1 MTPLFVTIPHSG
13 RKIPATAD
21 WLNALPLKVLYCDV
35 DAFVD
40 ELYQPALRKF
50 HLTALVFPWHRYAV
64 DANRLPTDR
73 TSRTV
78 EGSQAS
84 PVLKAP
90 TEIHWHETTR
100 GDRLI
105 KKPLSQKQHK
115 QLMDRYYHP
124 FHHKIREEFQKRKA
138 GEGKPV
144 FHLDLHSMPSRGRA
158 LHRDPGQ
165 TRAQVVIGNREGAS
179 AEDSFTERV
188 LSAYGKAGFETAL
201 NRPYRGGRIT
211 EIYGKP
217 ERGQNTLQVELNR
230 SLYMDEET
238 GQKSPAF
245 GKIQKQLCKAM
256 ALILKGLE
264 TTDRRKSPR

>member
-13 RKIPATAD
+13 RKIPPEAAD
-21 WLNALPLKVLYCDV
+21 WLCALPAKTLYCDV

-40 ELYQPALRKF
+40 ELYKPALRKF
-50 HLTALVFPWHRYAV
+50 RLTALVFPWHRYAV

-78 EGSQAS
+78 DGAEAN
-84 PVLKAP
+84 PVLTAP
-90 TEIHWHETTR
+90 TEIHWRETTR
-100 GDRLI
+100 GEKLI
-105 KKPLSQKQHK
+105 KKPLSEKQHK
-115 QLMDRYYHP
+115 QLMDRCYHP
-124 FHHKIREEFQKRKA
+124 FHRKIREEFRKRGARK
-138 GEGKPV
+138 GKPV

-158 LHRDPGQ
+158 VHRDPGQ
-165 TRAQVVIGNREGAS
+165 TRAQAVIGNREGTS

-188 LSAYGKAGFETAL
+188 LSAYGKAGFETVL

-230 SLYMDEET
+230 SLYMNEET

-245 GKIQKQLCKAM
+245 GKTQKQLCEALS
-256 ALILKGLE
+256 LILKGI
-264 TTDRRKSPR
+264 SQP